1 MSDKEKKVTEEI
13 IDILKQIPPD
23 GADYV
28 RGYVQGRRDGIKSEK
43 KEEEKMPI
51 VINRKTGEVNAPE
64 ITQEQRDALWGE
76 LVRNYVR
83 KHPEVLTEE
92 PKEDKA

>member
-1 MSDKEKKVTEEI
+1 MSEKEKKVTEEI

-43 KEEEKMPI
+43 KEEE
-51 VINRKTGEVNAPE
+51 
-64 ITQEQRDALWGE
+64 
-76 LVRNYVR
+76 
-83 KHPEVLTEE
+83 
-92 PKEDKA
+92 

>member
-28 RGYVQGRRDGIKSEK
+28 RGYVQGRRDGIKAEK
-43 KEEEKMPI
+43 KEEE
-51 VINRKTGEVNAPE
+51 
-64 ITQEQRDALWGE
+64 
-76 LVRNYVR
+76 
-83 KHPEVLTEE
+83 
-92 PKEDKA
+92 